1 MLLEENI
8 ILQSRKKI
16 LQSILVPYKISL
28 LILYYIIISGT
39 DFDIIEGEVSM
50 YVKRKDAVPRHLLH
64 FIKKGVV
71 LIFWQLKMSV
81 KKE

>member
-1 MLLEENI
+1 MAINLFNYMLIFFSIQNI
-8 ILQSRKKI
+8 TT
-16 LQSILVPYKISL
+16 VV
-28 LILYYIIISGT
+28 LYYIIISGT